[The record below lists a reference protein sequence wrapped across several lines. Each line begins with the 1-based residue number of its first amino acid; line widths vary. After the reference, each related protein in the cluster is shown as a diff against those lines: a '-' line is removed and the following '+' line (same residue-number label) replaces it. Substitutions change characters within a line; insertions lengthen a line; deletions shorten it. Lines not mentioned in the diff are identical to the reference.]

1 MSELNNVKRYDL
13 VEVGNAWLRHMAMRE
28 EPDGDWVSYE
38 EYEKL
43 QREYMYLKNLLR
55 QYRRPGRY

>member
-1 MSELNNVKRYDL
+1 MSEPNNVKRYDL

-28 EPDGDWVSYE
+28 DPDGDWVSYE

-43 QREYMYLKNLLR
+43 RIENAYLKDILR
-55 QYRRPGRY
+55 LYRRPGRY